1 MKENGYKGK
10 MTVLNMHM
18 KSIKSEI
25 KNNTT
30 YLKRSKIKKLFFY
43 DIEDIKG
50 EKLKGYLIFYLNQ
63 NEELKNIIELRTEF
77 KNILYSKSIA
87 NLDMWLIKAKQLNVA
102 ELNI

>member
-43 DIEDIKG
+43 DIEDIKD
-50 EKLKGYLIFYLNQ
+50 ERLKEHLIFYLNQ

-77 KNILYSKSIA
+77 LVMT
-87 NLDMWLIKAKQLNVA
+87 L
-102 ELNI
+102 